1 MPTSRIAVLMRRS
14 LLFAV
19 VPLATVCSEGGPP
32 GPTGPGPE
40 PSSLLVE
47 GFEDG
52 NLAGRGWFDATAV
65 TVAADARPGSAG
77 THALQWHW
85 TIRSVTPGGSGR
97 FDFTP
102 SNSVY
107 LSYWVKQ
114 SPNWTGSGVGYHPHM
129 FHVLTT
135 ADDHWIGPART
146 HLTLNDELVYVPGQ
160 GGSVVTLSLQ
170 DALMIDRTK
179 LMVDLTNV
187 TEERAIGG
195 YNGRPEPGLKWDAY
209 DAGGGAYTNYKI
221 VQPSTLVMTDATKN
235 SWHQV
240 ESFWQL
246 NTVSGGQGRP
256 DGIIQYWFDGALVVD
271 RHDIYFRTGAN
282 PSMQFRTL
290 LMAPYIG
297 DGSPRDQSM
306 WIDDLVVA
314 AARP

>member
-1 MPTSRIAVLMRRS
+1 MRRS
-14 LLFAV
+14 LLFV
-19 VPLATVCSEGGPP
+19 VLPLATVCSRPDSP
-32 GPTGPGPE
+32 DPTGPKPGGPA
-40 PSSLLVE
+40 LLVE

-52 NLAGRGWFDATAV
+52 NLGSRGWFDATTV
-65 TVAADARPGSAG
+65 TVVPDARPGSSG

-85 TIRSVTPGGSGR
+85 NVGSVTPGGSVR

-129 FHVLTT
+129 FQFLTT
-135 ADDHWIGPART
+135 ADDHWIGPARS
-146 HLTLNDELVYVPGQ
+146 HLTLNDEMVYSPGR
-160 GGSVVTLSLQ
+160 GGSVATLSLQ
-170 DALMIDRTK
+170 DALMIDK
-179 LMVDLTNV
+179 NNLMVDLTNV
-187 TEERAIGG
+187 SEQRAIGG

-221 VQPSTLVMTDATKN
+221 LQPSPLVMTDATKN
-235 SWHQV
+235 SWHKV

-246 NTVSGGQGRP
+246 NTISGGKGRP
-256 DGIIQYWFDGALVVD
+256 DGIIQSWFDGALVAD

-282 PSMQFRTL
+282 PSMLIRTL

-314 AARP
+314 ASRP